1 METPF
6 EYFKNFSSLNLYENK
21 EKQNLKDSYLNK
33 IINNNPNIN
42 TKFTKDSFNLLKD
55 ERIKI
60 GRFKLPPNIKINDK
74 FKEDFDINK
83 ISDEKKINKKE
94 LTKNNSNNLN
104 SLSEIKKFKT
114 ELCHS
119 WELSGTCKYGLNVS
133 LNKIY

>member
-133 LNKIY
+133 